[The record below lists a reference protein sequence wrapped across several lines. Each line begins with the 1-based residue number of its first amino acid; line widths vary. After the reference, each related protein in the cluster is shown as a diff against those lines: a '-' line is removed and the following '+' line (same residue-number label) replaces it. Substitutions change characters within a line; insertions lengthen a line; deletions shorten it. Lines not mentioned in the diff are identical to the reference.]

1 MCAVVGVSNYFVF
14 ADLMN
19 ASIVK
24 YFIISLLINRKMSLN
39 VQLNSLLSYKQ
50 YIIAGSNEGDL
61 IVVNYS
67 TYDIIHRVVRPYY
80 QVKNLFIQQLSH
92 GIKYWYY

>member
-67 TYDIIHRVVRPYY
+67 TYDIIHRIVRPY
-80 QVKNLFIQQLSH
+80 
-92 GIKYWYY
+92 